1 MIWMEVV
8 DDTGYQSTSSNYFHG
23 KDDIKTPLGLIA
35 YPWPRMKFGHRS
47 PKKLKDAF
55 NESVQL
61 VKSSS

>member
-8 DDTGYQSTSSNYFHG
+8 DDAWYQSTSSNYFRG

-47 PKKLKDAF
+47 PKIKAAF
-55 NESVQL
+55 NESVLL